1 MAREGNGSL
10 PPFWMLCD
18 GQDPTIIGFGLSHE
32 LDRACPGFRWVR
44 APMRIEGEVF
54 LGLFQAPDVE
64 RARIAAQLVAT
75 LGDTTTQ
82 VFPGE
87 APAPEPSSSRPVGS
101 KDAAA

>member
-1 MAREGNGSL
+1 MASEGNGSL
-10 PPFWMLCD
+10 PTFWMICD
-18 GQDPTIIGFGLSHE
+18 GQDPTHIGFGLSHE

-44 APMRIEGEVF
+44 APMRIEGDVF
-54 LGLFQAPDVE
+54 LGLFQAPDVQ

-87 APAPEPSSSRPVGS
+87 APAPEPSRSRPVGS